1 MFLNKKVSVV
11 TVAHNCSRF
20 LTSAFK
26 SFAYQ
31 DYENMEWIIVNDA
44 STDSTAA
51 KLQKYRQKDD
61 RVKLCLNKQRK
72 GYTDSYS
79 FAISKATGDYIAVLE
94 PENFWVKNKISR
106 QVGFMIRY
114 NAVLSHTGYAFADG
128 KYNLLPV
135 GCRHIEPRVDLL
147 NFGKETDICLSTF
160 MLNREEIKDLF
171 PIPADKKE
179 VELVMYLMQKG
190 LVSQG
195 LSDVL
200 ALCRPKFDYPKRQK
214 HLENMQKIYEHMD
227 KNHIKVPS
235 LLNYE
240 VYKASNIANVK
251 LDPSSCIGVDVVQS
265 LNELKKFKL

>member
-1 MFLNKKVSVV
+1 MFFDKKVSVV

-44 STDSTAA
+44 STDGTAA
-51 KLQKYRQKDD
+51 KLQKYRQKDS

-72 GYTDSYS
+72 GYNDSYN
-79 FAISKATGDYIAVLE
+79 FAVSKASGDYIAFLE

-106 QVGFMIRY
+106 QVGFMLRF
-114 NAVLSHTGYAFADG
+114 NAVLSHTSYAFADG

-147 NFGKETDICLSTF
+147 NFGKDTDICLSTL
-160 MLNREEIKDLF
+160 MLNRDEIKDFF
-171 PIPADKKE
+171 PMPEDKKE
-179 VELVMYLMQKG
+179 VDIVMYLMQKG

-200 ALCRPKFDYPKRQK
+200 SLCRPKFDNPKRHK
-214 HLENMQKIYEHMD
+214 HIEHIQQLYDQMD
-227 KNHIKVPS
+227 KNNVKVPS
-235 LLNYE
+235 LMNYA

-251 LDPSSCIGVDVVQS
+251 LDSSSCIGTEVVKS
-265 LNELKKFKL
+265 LHELKKFKL